1 MDFRRS
7 RPLSPRRR
15 TQTRARA
22 PRARPVGRTL
32 RRAVRTARV
41 GLRDAGD
48 VAAGHRVTCSCG
60 TADSWRLAA
69 ATRGRAGS
77 LTGQEPTAR
86 ELTVTVREPGTEL
99 LGGQQPRAPPKMP
112 PRESPRQG
120 LPVKTRRPPG
130 WALALAGRLHPEAP
144 ARAGRGRPSHRRRR
158 PMWTGASTQHP
169 SLCEAKTP
177 PHPAGSFPDPYLNT
191 PEGQRATGTDQAAF
205 HRRVSGTRCRFWS
218 GDAFTQER
226 FDTAQDPVSS
236 PAGDRYTA

>member
-60 TADSWRLAA
+60 TAASWRLAT

-120 LPVKTRRPPG
+120 LPVKTRQAPG
-130 WALALAGRLHPEAP
+130 GPSPSLAGFI
-144 ARAGRGRPSHRRRR
+144 RR
-158 PMWTGASTQHP
+158 PRQ
-169 SLCEAKTP
+169 
-177 PHPAGSFPDPYLNT
+177 
-191 PEGQRATGTDQAAF
+191 GQGGDVRATGEGGPCGQASA
-205 HRRVSGTRCRFWS
+205 HS
-218 GDAFTQER
+218 A
-226 FDTAQDPVSS
+226 
-236 PAGDRYTA
+236 PAPLALRG

>member
-22 PRARPVGRTL
+22 PHARPVGRTL

-86 ELTVTVREPGTEL
+86 ELTVTVREPGAEL
-99 LGGQQPRAPPKMP
+99 LGGQQPRAPLKTLLREP
-112 PRESPRQG
+112 PPG
-120 LPVKTRRPPG
+120 LPVKTHQAPGGPSPSLAGFIRRP
-130 WALALAGRLHPEAP
+130 R
-144 ARAGRGRPSHRRRR
+144 
-158 PMWTGASTQHP
+158 Q
-169 SLCEAKTP
+169 
-177 PHPAGSFPDPYLNT
+177 
-191 PEGQRATGTDQAAF
+191 GQGGDVRATGKGGPCGQASA
-205 HRRVSGTRCRFWS
+205 HS
-218 GDAFTQER
+218 A
-226 FDTAQDPVSS
+226 
-236 PAGDRYTA
+236 PAPLALRG

>member
-112 PRESPRQG
+112 PQESPRQG

-130 WALALAGRLHPEAP
+130 SARALAGRLHPEAP

-158 PMWTGASTQHP
+158 PMWTGVSTQRP
-169 SLCEAKTP
+169 CTPRSARLKP
-177 PHPAGSFPDPYLNT
+177 PHTRPAP
-191 PEGQRATGTDQAAF
+191 
-205 HRRVSGTRCRFWS
+205 SGPLS
-218 GDAFTQER
+218 KH
-226 FDTAQDPVSS
+226 P
-236 PAGDRYTA
+236 